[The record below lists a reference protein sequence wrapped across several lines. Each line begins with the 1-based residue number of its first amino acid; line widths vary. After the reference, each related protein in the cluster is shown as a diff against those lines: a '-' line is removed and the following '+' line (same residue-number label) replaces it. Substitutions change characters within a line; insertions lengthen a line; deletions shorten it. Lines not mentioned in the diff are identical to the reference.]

1 MTRLIL
7 FLIRLKLGVKKN
19 ERFEFANQKSIY
31 NYYYINSDNIYKV
44 IPRKFNTITRPANV
58 SLKWLLDPKC
68 EIVRR

>member
-31 NYYYINSDNIYKV
+31 DYYYINSYNIYKV
-44 IPRKFNTITRPANV
+44 MVSKHDIKIRPANV
-58 SLKWLLDPKC
+58 SLSWLLSPKC
-68 EIVRR
+68 EIVKR

>member
-31 NYYYINSDNIYKV
+31 DYYYINSYNIFKV
-44 IPRKFNTITRPANV
+44 MVRKHDIKTRPANV
-58 SLKWLLDPKC
+58 SLSWLLSPKC
-68 EIVRR
+68 EIVKR